1 MTALRKTEPG
11 QADVAAGGPTAG
23 TEGPVELKDRP
34 VQLRGSPIAKA
45 MLRMAGWRLDFEGL
59 PGLQGVL
66 AVYPHTSNWDF
77 PVGLTA
83 KWAMGLPA
91 AFWGKDTLF
100 KVPLFGRWMRWLGG
114 VPVDRNN
121 PRGIVGDMVQRMQAA
136 REARQFLWLALAPEG
151 TRSLGP
157 GWRSGF
163 YRVAVQAGVPVAV
176 VHLDYGRKRIWV
188 NTFLQLSG
196 NAEAD
201 MAAIAAELDGVRGL
215 RAEQAAPI
223 RLV

>member
-23 TEGPVELKDRP
+23 TDGPVELKDRP

-121 PRGIVGDMVQRMQAA
+121 PRGIVGDMVHRMQAA

>member
-1 MTALRKTEPG
+1 MTALRKPEGESP
-11 QADVAAGGPTAG
+11 APVA
-23 TEGPVELKDRP
+23 PVAPFELTDRP
-34 VQLRGSPIAKA
+34 VQLRGSRLAQA
-45 MLRMAGWRLDFEGL
+45 VLRLAGWQLDFQGL

-77 PVGLTA
+77 PVGITA

-114 VPVDRNN
+114 VPVDRRN

-136 REARQFLWLALAPEG
+136 RESGQFLWLALAPEG

-176 VHLDYGRKRIWV
+176 VQLDYGRKRIGV

-196 NAEAD
+196 DAEAD
-201 MAAIAAELDGVRGL
+201 MAAIAARMEGVRGL
-215 RAEQAAPI
+215 RDENAAPI